1 MEAEFWFG
9 CAMGSLATLAAIFV
23 WCMLT
28 LRRPT
33 DFDQYEVE

>member
-1 MEAEFWFG
+1 MAEFLFG
-9 CAMGSLATLAAIFV
+9 CAMGSIATFAGIFL
-23 WCMLT
+23 WCVLT